1 MRFFS
6 VPRPLSS
13 PVATYLEKMD
23 SIFLSTKSGKTSGS
37 KEDIK
42 MNLSFNDCPTISEP
56 L

>member
-1 MRFFS
+1 MRFFP

-23 SIFLSTKSGKTSGS
+23 FIFLSTKSGKTSGS

-42 MNLSFNDCPTISEP
+42 MNLSFNDCPPISE
-56 L
+56 LL